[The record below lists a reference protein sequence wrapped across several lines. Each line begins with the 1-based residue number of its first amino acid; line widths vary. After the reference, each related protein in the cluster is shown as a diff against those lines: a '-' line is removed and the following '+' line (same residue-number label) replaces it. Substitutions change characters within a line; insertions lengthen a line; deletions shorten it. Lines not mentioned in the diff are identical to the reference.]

1 MVTGRVA
8 APTETLRFMRQLWD
22 LVHAL
27 DVASKRMA
35 RTLGVTGPQRIVIR
49 LIGLD
54 ADRTA
59 SEIAA
64 ALGQHP
70 STLSGVLARLEEREL
85 IVREVDAD
93 DRRRVRFRL
102 TAAGKRVDREKRGT
116 IEAATRR
123 AVGRAT
129 SEQIASFSTV
139 IALLTDELARVE

>member
-1 MVTGRVA
+1 MVTGPV
-8 APTETLRFMRQLWD
+8 APTSETLQFMRQLWD

-35 RTLGVTGPQRIVIR
+35 RTLGVTGPQRMVIR

-54 ADRTA
+54 ANRTA

-102 TAAGKRVDREKRGT
+102 TAAGKRIDREKRGT

-123 AVGRAT
+123 ALARAT
-129 SEQIASFSTV
+129 DEQIASFNTV
-139 IALLTDELARVE
+139 LTLLIEELARED

>member
-1 MVTGRVA
+1 MVTEPVA
-8 APTETLRFMRQLWD
+8 PSSEALQFIRQLWD

-35 RTLGVTGPQRIVIR
+35 RTLGVTSPQRIVIR
-49 LIGLD
+49 LIGLE
-54 ADRTA
+54 ANRTA

-93 DRRRVRFRL
+93 DRRRLRFRL
-102 TAAGKRVDREKRGT
+102 TAAGKRIDRERRGT
-116 IEAATRR
+116 VEASVRR
-123 AVGRAT
+123 ALARAGD
-129 SEQIASFSTV
+129 EKIASVVEV
-139 IALLTDELARVE
+139 IGVLVEELGRED